1 MTFSQSVGS
10 VFVKFLDF
18 NGRASRSEF
27 WYFALFIL
35 IVYIFIYLLGD
46 IFGDG
51 NGRQMLVSILSWLIG
66 VVLVL
71 PTISVG
77 VRRMHDIGKGGG
89 WIFIWL
95 VPVIGEIWFLI
106 LAANVGQPGPNRFGQ
121 EPR

>member
-35 IVYIFIYLLGD
+35 ILYIFIYLLGD
-46 IFGDG
+46 ILGDG
-51 NGRQMLVSILSWLIG
+51 NGRPMLVSILSWLTG

-71 PTISVG
+71 PAISVG
-77 VRRMHDIGKGGG
+77 
-89 WIFIWL
+89 

-106 LAANVGQPGPNRFGQ
+106 LAANAGQPGPNRFGQ